1 MTWIEQDVRVLSR
14 IHISRE
20 LRVFGVKFQTQIFV
34 CVKNLT
40 FRNSAVECTIVYQ
53 VSFAKVCQKYK
64 ARFAN

>member
-1 MTWIEQDVRVLSR
+1 MTWIEQDLRVLSR

-40 FRNSAVECTIVYQ
+40 FRNSAYGLTYFHEKDVT
-53 VSFAKVCQKYK
+53 K
-64 ARFAN
+64 